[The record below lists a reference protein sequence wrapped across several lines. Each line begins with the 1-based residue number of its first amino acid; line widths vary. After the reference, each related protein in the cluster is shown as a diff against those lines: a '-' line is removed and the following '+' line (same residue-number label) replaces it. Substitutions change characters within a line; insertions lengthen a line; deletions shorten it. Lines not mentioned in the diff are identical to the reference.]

1 MDLKAKM
8 PSKVESIDVAVGDVI
23 KAGTPVAVLEA
34 MKMKNPL
41 VCPIDGTVKSIAV
54 TVGARVKPGALIVVV
69 E

>member
-8 PSKVESIDVAVGDVI
+8 PSKIESIGVAVGDVI

-41 VCPIDGTVKSIAV
+41 VSPIDGTVKSIAV
-54 TVGARVKPGALIVVV
+54 AVGDRVKPGALIAVV